1 MAKTNEMDKTSG
13 SEKIE
18 DKIVRNEEK
27 KKKSRL
33 RTRGPYRKAHAD
45 W

>member
-1 MAKTNEMDKTSG
+1 LAKPNEMDKTSE
-13 SEKIE
+13 SEKIA
-18 DKIVRNEEK
+18 DKTVRNEE